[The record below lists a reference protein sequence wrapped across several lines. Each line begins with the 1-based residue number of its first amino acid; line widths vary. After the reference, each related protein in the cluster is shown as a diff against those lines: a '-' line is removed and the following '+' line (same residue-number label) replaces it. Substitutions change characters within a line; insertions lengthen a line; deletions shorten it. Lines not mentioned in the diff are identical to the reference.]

1 MSLSLCLEGVDQSIQ
16 AGTREDALGYF
27 FATNANQDHCNNIV
41 DPSHK
46 YIVDPS

>member
-16 AGTREDALGYF
+16 AEGLLPFF
-27 FATNANQDHCNNIV
+27 FATNTNQDHHNNVV

-46 YIVDPS
+46 NIIDPS